1 MEAEADSVGL
11 FGHCVS
17 SILDNGKWKCGFF
30 VSLESV
36 CVRVRVKLRERERER
51 VVLDFCCCYLVSDRL
66 RWLCCIND
74 SNFVSKKKK
83 KMIPI

>member
-36 CVRVRVKLRERERER
+36 CVRVRVKLREREREW
-51 VVLDFCCCYLVSDRL
+51 F
-66 RWLCCIND
+66 
-74 SNFVSKKKK
+74 
-83 KMIPI
+83 

>member
-30 VSLESV
+30 VSFESV
-36 CVRVRVKLRERERER
+36 CACESKTEREREW
-51 VVLDFCCCYLVSDRL
+51 F
-66 RWLCCIND
+66 
-74 SNFVSKKKK
+74 
-83 KMIPI
+83 